1 MGMQDTRPRIE
12 RRHPSSNEFVG
23 ISCDYNQIFQGSNRR
38 NEQVWLSKGIATFLS
53 FDHHGFPA
61 DNHVLGNGED
71 TVAEQRAKRS
81 VKP

>member
-23 ISCDYNQIFQGSNRR
+23 ISLVADNQIFQGGNRR
-38 NEQVWLSKGIATFLS
+38 DEQVWLSKGIATFLS

-61 DNHVLGNGED
+61 DDHVLGNG
-71 TVAEQRAKRS
+71 
-81 VKP
+81 